1 LEGGIPPPAQA
12 GGPLPQFLWIEF
24 LSRQSFGNNYF
35 LNRPNQVPARD
46 SVRQTMAYWE
56 SLDANTA
63 DTYRWILEQDTYA
76 KPNFNTPQVQAL
88 FALNIAVLQTLR
100 SAEPNLAEQLQQAQ
114 QRFAEYR
121 EQAQNA
127 RN

>member
-1 LEGGIPPPAQA
+1 
-12 GGPLPQFLWIEF
+12 
-24 LSRQSFGNNYF
+24 
-35 LNRPNQVPARD
+35 
-46 SVRQTMAYWE
+46 MAYWE

-88 FALNIAVLQTLR
+88 FALNIAALQTLR